1 MKEKRRYDRETK
13 AATQMIEKAKGHL
26 PEQISRELSIYLHI
40 TSEPNIPFGLTEIG
54 WLLNVIVN

>member
-13 AATQMIEKAKGHL
+13 AATQMIEKTKGHL

-40 TSEPNIPFGLTEIG
+40 TSGANIPFGLTPRD
-54 WLLNVIVN
+54 WLVVKT